1 MYQVNYREGIHDT
14 LLKETNCLH
23 DANEYV
29 QSLGSQLNLD
39 VTTQDVIRFE
49 NGEQIEESFFYA
61 SDRFKNG
68 SNRVRMELW
77 IDYRQ
82 EL

>member
-14 LLKETNCLH
+14 LLKETISLAN
-23 DANEYV
+23 ANEFV
-29 QSLGSQLNLD
+29 QEMSSHLNLD

-61 SDRFKNG
+61 SDRFQNG
-68 SNRVRMELW
+68 NTRASMEIW
-77 IDYRQ
+77 IDYKQ